1 MAKMFYHYKMVS
13 SRLWNTFIPN
23 TMKSERDYIKEIEV
37 QSKKPLDEQ
46 LNDLKVAGAKFLVAL
61 DKVAS
66 NYDTI
71 IPKGEKS

>member
-1 MAKMFYHYKMVS
+1 MTNSV
-13 SRLWNTFIPN
+13 
-23 TMKSERDYIKEIEV
+23 EDYIKEIDV

-61 DKVAS
+61 DKIAS
-66 NYDTI
+66 NFDTS

>member
-23 TMKSERDYIKEIEV
+23 SMKSERDYIKEIEV

-61 DKVAS
+61 DKIVD
-66 NYDTI
+66 NLL
-71 IPKGEKS
+71 KEEKS

>member
-1 MAKMFYHYKMVS
+1 MIKTVD
-13 SRLWNTFIPN
+13 
-23 TMKSERDYIKEIEV
+23 DYIKEIDV

-66 NYDTI
+66 NFDTI
-71 IPKGEKS
+71 ISKGEKS